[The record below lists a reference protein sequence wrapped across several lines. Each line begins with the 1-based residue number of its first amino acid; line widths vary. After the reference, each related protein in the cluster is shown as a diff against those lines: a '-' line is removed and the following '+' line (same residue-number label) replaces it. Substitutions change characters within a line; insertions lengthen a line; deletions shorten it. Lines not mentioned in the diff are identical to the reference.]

1 MKKLKFISALALTL
15 ILGACDNYDLPN
27 PPGQTNPEP
36 DAYFQ
41 DADLDMTT
49 VNSTLELAEA
59 NAQNVF
65 VTVADITKLENFP
78 AGYDLVIDMQLAND
92 AQFSKS
98 TTVAT
103 TIDGDKLT
111 VNPDVLNGAVQEILT
126 RKPGTYDVNA
136 RFLAY
141 AVRGTTRLRL
151 GGIDKTYGDGMLK
164 IHTLDAAK
172 VIEDAYYLVRCNAQG
187 QPDMGSV
194 VAMNNTSGAGVSGY
208 DNPEFAIKLDVA
220 EGTDFYWMV
229 APQSVISA
237 HTTTGMY
244 GGNPEEGG
252 MAGKLG
258 TSYSAIKMPVAG
270 SVLVTVNMESDSYTV
285 SYAFDVLYPFPQAG
299 GSASNLLL
307 LYTDDYINYYGAT
320 VINRVTVICTNAD
333 RNVGVKF
340 MADPEVP
347 QVISEDGL
355 SISGGL
361 TSTGGDRLDL
371 GIKGNALYYA
381 NINLVQQTYSFYH
394 IATLSVIGNHNGWN
408 LETAPEMT
416 PAKDFKTWT
425 LDGVK
430 LDGDFKLNCNRAWDY
445 DFGGEQ
451 MQDVAAEHVYNV
463 WNKGGNLT
471 APRGKYNVKV
481 DFSTKPYVVTLT
493 KTGEWPADEEY

>member
-15 ILGACDNYDLPN
+15 ILGACDNFDLPN

-41 DADLDMTT
+41 DADLDMNT
-49 VNSTLELAEA
+49 VNGTLELAEA
-59 NAQNVF
+59 NQQNVY

-98 TTVAT
+98 TTVTT

-126 RKPGTYDVNA
+126 KKPGTYDVNA

-151 GGIDKTYGDGMLK
+151 GGIDKTYGDGILK

-172 VIEDAYYLVRCNAQG
+172 VIEDAYYLVKVNAQG

-194 VAMNNTSGAGVSGY
+194 IAMNNTSGAGVSGY
-208 DNPEFAIKLDVA
+208 DNPEFAIKLDVP
-220 EGTDFYWMV
+220 EGVDYYWMI
-229 APQSVISA
+229 APQSVITA
-237 HTTTGMY
+237 HSTDGLF

-258 TSYSAIKMPVAG
+258 VGYGAIKMPVAG
-270 SVLVTVNMESDSYTV
+270 AVLVTVNMEQDSYTV
-285 SYAFDVLYPFPQAG
+285 SYAFDVLYPFPAAG
-299 GSASNLLL
+299 GNAANLLL
-307 LYTDDYINYYGAT
+307 LYTNDYINYSGVT
-320 VINRVTVICTNAD
+320 VINRVTVIYTTAD
-333 RNVGVKF
+333 KSGVKF
-340 MADPEVP
+340 TADPEVP
-347 QVISEDGL
+347 QEVSADGYT
-355 SISGGL
+355 ISGGL
-361 TSTGGDRLDL
+361 TSGDGDRLDL

-381 NINLVQQTYSFYH
+381 NVNLVQETYNFYH
-394 IATLSVIGNHNGWN
+394 IETLSIVGAHNSWN
-408 LETAPEMT
+408 EKEAPELT
-416 PAKDFKTWT
+416 PSKDFKTWT
-425 LDGVK
+425 INDIH
-430 LDGDFKLNCNRAWDY
+430 LDGDFKLNCNHAWDY

-451 MQDVAAEHVYNV
+451 LQDVAGQHVYNV

-471 APRGKYNVKV
+471 VGEGTYDVTVN
-481 DFSTKPYVVTLT
+481 FSTLPYVVTLT
-493 KTGEWPADEEY
+493 KKN